1 MLNKETQ
8 RSLGALA
15 QTILV
20 PRTISIK
27 PKLIQKL
34 LMALYVVVLKEKVS
48 RHHLLPL
55 DLLELQH
62 MNVKTT
68 PQKIPTTHV
77 GIGEVDLSTVQ
88 PNYPSLDRE
97 EFFHFGA
104 DAVAADSVTS

>member
-34 LMALYVVVLKEKVS
+34 LMARYVVVLKEKVS
-48 RHHLLPL
+48 RHHLLL
-55 DLLELQH
+55 DLPKLQF
-62 MNVKTT
+62 MKIKTT

-77 GIGEVDLSTVQ
+77 GTEEVDLYTVHPDH
-88 PNYPSLDRE
+88 PNLDRE

-104 DAVAADSVTS
+104 DAVVANSETS